1 MSSFDPDD
9 QEMSKDGGEMTK
21 YSINRLELSIKK
33 FVKVLDIDLDR
44 LYKHT
49 VSITRL
55 TNAEDWNNLHKEQ
68 VNASRTIQQ
77 IEANIREIEKARN
90 QVKDEDLVH
99 FDQRVKDVKVK
110 ALEAM
115 KEFLKFAGN
124 QNARTDLPHGSH
136 DPGDK
141 ITQEAH
147 QAVPRSPE
155 RVHTSTTQGLE
166 DAVDAHDDTHPPY
179 GSLTAEFSR
188 QELVLHVVPQNSEA
202 SASWEELQENI
213 MELNGLVHQFS
224 DRVEEQGV
232 IITNIEE
239 NIESSHQNIR
249 EGTQHLAKAASY
261 KSALLPVV
269 GAVVGGVVGGPIGFV
284 AGLKLGS
291 VAGVAGGV
299 VGYAGGRYIKKH
311 QEKISSVELSNLSD
325 KRSVSL
331 SDLPQDQGKQQETPS
346 QTATGNDQQ
355 GTTHPG
361 EDNDVFSNVTSS
373 FKRFFSFSDE

>member
-1 MSSFDPDD
+1 MSSFDPED
-9 QEMSKDGGEMTK
+9 QDTSKDGGEMTK

-68 VNASRTIQQ
+68 INASRTIQQ

-90 QVKDEDLVH
+90 QVKAEDLVH
-99 FDQRVKDVKVK
+99 FDQRVKDVKIK

-115 KEFLKFAGN
+115 KEFIKFAGN
-124 QNARTDLPHGSH
+124 QSTRTDLNHGSQ
-136 DPGDK
+136 DPVDK
-141 ITQEAH
+141 MTQEPH
-147 QAVPRSPE
+147 KPVLTSFE
-155 RVHTSTTQGLE
+155 SEHTNTTQDSE
-166 DAVDAHDDTHPPY
+166 DVVDTHTAS
-179 GSLTAEFSR
+179 GSLISQEF
-188 QELVLHVVPQNSEA
+188 ELHVVPQNSEA

-213 MELNGLVHQFS
+213 LELNDLVHQFS
-224 DRVEEQGV
+224 DRVEEQGE
-232 IITNIEE
+232 IITNIED
-239 NIESSHQNIR
+239 NIESSHQSIR
-249 EGTQHLAKAASY
+249 EGTQHLAKAAGY

-269 GAVVGGVVGGPIGFV
+269 GAVVGGVVGGPVGFV

-291 VAGVAGGV
+291 VVGVAGGV

-311 QEKISSVELSNLSD
+311 QERITAVELSNLSD

-331 SDLPQDQGKQQETPS
+331 PDLPQGQGKQQEMTSETTPD
-346 QTATGNDQQ
+346 NDQQ
-355 GTTHPG
+355 DTGPPRN
-361 EDNDVFSNVTSS
+361 DNDVFSNVTSS